1 MRDIKEVNYPHL
13 HILVEH
19 PNGEKLELGEIA
31 IADTEFDMIQIV
43 NKENLTIED
52 INDINSCLQKK
63 GFYQIPYTEF
73 STHQNSLSTFEKR
86 LLYSL
91 YYQQYDSITDENIDF
106 FYNYLGID
114 LELASEIETHVQNT
128 SILKEALLEIDNE
141 SI

>member
-1 MRDIKEVNYPHL
+1 MTLPKPI
-13 HILVEH
+13 
-19 PNGEKLELGEIA
+19 
-31 IADTEFDMIQIV
+31 
-43 NKENLTIED
+43 
-52 INDINSCLQKK
+52 
-63 GFYQIPYTEF
+63 
-73 STHQNSLSTFEKR
+73 SLSDFEKHI
-86 LLYSL
+86 LYSL